1 MSKQKFNV
9 GDKVKILDT
18 GSKDGWVDEMQETV
32 GELGVVVEYDKSRE
46 DYLVVIEAI
55 STEWW
60 YRDGD
65 LKLVSSAVTNDT
77 LDVQTCIDFLLNNG
91 YKVTS
96 EKL

>member
-18 GSKDGWVDEMQETV
+18 GSKGGWVSEMQNTV
-32 GELGVVVEYDKSRE
+32 GQNGIVQKYDEYCE
-46 DYLVVIEAI
+46 DYLIRTD

-60 YRDGD
+60 YFDDD
-65 LKLVSSAVTNDT
+65 LELVSNDT
-77 LDVQTCIDFLLNNG
+77 LDVQTCIDFLASNG
-91 YKVTS
+91 YKVTL

>member
-32 GELGVVVEYDKSRE
+32 GELGIVVEYDKSCK

-55 STEWW
+55 SHEWW
-60 YRDGD
+60 YRDDD
-65 LKLVSSAVTNDT
+65 LKLVSSVVTNDT
-77 LDVQTCIDFLLNNG
+77 LDVQTCINFLTSNG
-91 YKVTS
+91 YKVTL